1 MKKIL
6 ISLILIILILCR
18 QVSAYAQ
25 TVRAEDIS
33 KEFEYISSVIS
44 KGISD
49 GDMEKLTQAHRTMSN
64 LELAVASLEKP
75 EDRILFSLAA
85 AYNYVDLCPTAI
97 VLSLSSTT
105 NPTGFTFD
113 CVDRAD
119 ALFNK
124 GRAYAEESKNLSK
137 ATMADISFLI
147 GVGYDRLKATLSSLN
162 VDTKRFHDLE
172 LSFFSKAAELGPGFD
187 GVKGIV
193 KKLSDNKYR
202 TKPVIDDAQY
212 NDLHRLLYLDRAL
225 PQPALGA
232 SSGEFATSTVSSPRA
247 SDENYFI
254 DYQWRF
260 SVKKPNNDWQF
271 TIRKASNSMYL
282 TIRKKDLTALE
293 GSGLN
298 IVCRAIT
305 EAESQ
310 SPPDKLIEHSIRLLK
325 EAGYEIKSQKQISHN
340 GLPAQEIISIHQYQ
354 ELIQKTPPAAGEKKP
369 DSAPKLVSKQ
379 YMIIAVSNGI
389 EYIISFNSLEEEY
402 ARIFPEYRMIANTVN
417 MF

>member
-1 MKKIL
+1 MKQIL
-6 ISLILIILILCR
+6 FTIVAVIFLSWR
-18 QVSAYAQ
+18 QAPCHAQ

-33 KEFEYISSVIS
+33 KEFEYVASVIT

-75 EDRILFSLAA
+75 EDRVLFSLAA
-85 AYNYVDLCPTAI
+85 AYNYVNLCPTAI

-113 CVDRAD
+113 CVDSAD

-124 GRAYAEESKNLSK
+124 GRSYAEESKTLSK
-137 ATMADISFLI
+137 TAMADISFLI
-147 GVGYDRLKATLSSLN
+147 GAGYDRLKTVLSSLN
-162 VDTKRFHDLE
+162 VDTTRFRDLA
-172 LSFFSKAAELGPGFD
+172 LSYFSKSSELETGFD

-193 KKLSDNKYR
+193 KKLSDNKYL
-202 TKPVIDDAQY
+202 TKPIIDEEQY
-212 NDLHRLLYLDRAL
+212 NDLHRLLYIDRAL
-225 PQPALGA
+225 PQPSFRSESSDNTTPPPA
-232 SSGEFATSTVSSPRA
+232 SGRA
-247 SDENYFI
+247 ADENYFI

-260 SVKKPNNDWQF
+260 SVKKPGKDWQF
-271 TIRKASNSMYL
+271 TVRKATNSMYL
-282 TIRKKDLTALE
+282 AIRKKDLTALE

-298 IVCRAIT
+298 IVCRAT
-305 EAESQ
+305 TGVEAQE
-310 SPPDKLIEHSIRLLK
+310 PPEKLIDHSIHLLK
-325 EAGYEIKSQKQISHN
+325 EAGYDIKSQKQISHN
-340 GLPAQEIISIHQYQ
+340 GIPALEIISIHQYQ
-354 ELIQKTPPAAGEKKP
+354 ELIQKTPPADGEKP
-369 DSAPKLVSKQ
+369 AEATVKLVSKQ

-389 EYIISFNSLEEEY
+389 EYIISFNSLEDEY